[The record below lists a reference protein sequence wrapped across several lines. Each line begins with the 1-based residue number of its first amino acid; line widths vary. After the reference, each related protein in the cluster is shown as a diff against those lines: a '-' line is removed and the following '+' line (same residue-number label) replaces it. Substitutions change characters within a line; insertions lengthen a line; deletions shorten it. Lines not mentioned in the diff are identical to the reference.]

1 MNNEEIKI
9 LNYQQV
15 GTILFIGSLLIS
27 FFLTC
32 CDKTELTSNKKVL
45 SNDNYYKLSVFNRG
59 FVVAISLLFLYA
71 NYKDRQI
78 SKNQGKNLKPNNL
91 QIAASE
97 LNIIASAIVLYVVIT
112 SGNYSVVTTT
122 GNPNL

>member
-78 SKNQGKNLKPNNL
+78 SKNQGKNLGPNNL